1 MTEKNEPTGNRIFT
15 KHYNIMLI
23 VSLLTFTGHYM
34 LMATLPL
41 YAKELSGSNVLAGMM
56 ITSLTISA
64 LIFRPVFGPLIDTRG
79 RKLILVTGAVL
90 FVVVSL
96 SYQFAQT
103 VLLLILLRLVNGIGF
118 SAHTSAAGTIISDLT
133 PKARLSEGI
142 GYYGISVIVGTA
154 IGPALGLYFAKAA
167 GYSTLFLVVFFFW
180 LLALI
185 ISLFINYEKK
195 VPKSPDHAARK
206 KEKFVERTAI
216 LPSLIMFFV
225 CLTFGAVITFLPSF
239 GVAREIVGIGAFF
252 TVYSITVL
260 ISRLMTGKIAD
271 RHGFRIV
278 LVPSLIALV
287 IAMVILAFAGSLMMV
302 LVAAVFFGI
311 GFGTS
316 YPITNAI
323 IIKRCPADRRGA
335 ATSTLLAAMDIGIG
349 LGAFVWGFVV
359 EASSFTVVYLAS
371 AVCAVLAL
379 LTYWYLEHR

>member
-1 MTEKNEPTGNRIFT
+1 MTEKNETTSERIFT
-15 KHYNIMLI
+15 KHFNIMLI

-41 YAKELSGSNVLAGMM
+41 YANELSGSNVLAGMM

-64 LIFRPVFGPLIDTRG
+64 LLFRPVFGPLIDTRG

-103 VLLLILLRLVNGIGF
+103 VLLLIMLRFVNGIGF

-133 PKARLSEGI
+133 PKGRLSEGI
-142 GYYGISVIVGTA
+142 GYYGISVIMGTA
-154 IGPALGLYFAKAA
+154 IGPALGIYFARET
-167 GYSTLFLVVFFFW
+167 GYSTLFLVVFIFW
-180 LLALI
+180 LVALI

-195 VPKSPDHAARK
+195 EPKAPDIGVRK

-216 LPSLIMFFV
+216 LPSLLMFFV
-225 CLTFGAVITFLPSF
+225 SLTFGAVITFLPSY
-239 GVAREIVGIGAFF
+239 GVARDIVGIGVFF

-260 ISRLMTGKIAD
+260 ISRLLTGRIAD

-287 IAMVILAFAGSLMMV
+287 IAMVILAFASSLMVV
-302 LVAAVFFGI
+302 LIAAVFFGI

-316 YPITNAI
+316 YPISNAI
-323 IIKRCPADRRGA
+323 IIKRCPPDRRGA

-349 LGAFVWGFVV
+349 LGAFLWGFVV
-359 EASSFTVVYLAS
+359 EVAGFTTVYLAS
-371 AVCAVLAL
+371 AVCAILAL
-379 LTYWYLEHR
+379 LTYWYLERK